1 MSMKMDVPLGEFL
14 DRLTILEIKSERL
27 TDPTKLA
34 NNNKHLENL
43 RAAWQASEYGKTDIS
58 EHFAAL
64 KAINEKLWEIEDDIR
79 EKEASGS
86 FDKEFIELARAVYI
100 NNDER
105 ARLKNEFN
113 KLFHSEF
120 TEEKSYTEYRRDKA

>member
-1 MSMKMDVPLGEFL
+1 MDVPLGEFL
-14 DRLTILEIKSERL
+14 DRMTILEIKSERL
-27 TDPTKLA
+27 TDPEKLT
-34 NNNKHLENL
+34 NNNRHLENL
-43 RAAWQASEYGKTDIS
+43 RATWQQSEYGGSDIA

-64 KAINEKLWEIEDDIR
+64 KAINERLWEIEDDIR
-79 EKEASGS
+79 EKEATGT
-86 FDKEFIELARAVYI
+86 FDNEFIELARAVYI

-120 TEEKSYTEYRRDKA
+120 TEEKSYTDYRRDKD